1 MVASR
6 SGVLRFSSANSLKPE
21 IPDPSQTPF
30 PTHHDCASG
39 SEPRILTETA
49 QLAQESMTCSSAG
62 LTFIRS
68 PAEIDNTRVRSCQAQ
83 NVAACCNH
91 PIFDMLSLNIV
102 VLVSDVT
109 SFNSPPCAKA
119 ISWQRLKPSPAPP
132 DCRSRDSLARKKRS
146 NIRVCISTGITSL
159 ELEIEKIALLPSRCS
174 LARIQPLLMLWFT
187 ALSKRLG
194 AILSDPVGSESLPPR
209 Q

>member
-6 SGVLRFSSANSLKPE
+6 SGVSRFSSANSLKPE
-21 IPDPSQTPF
+21 ITAPSQTPF
-30 PTHHDCASG
+30 PTQHDSAYG
-39 SEPRILTETA
+39 SEARILIEST

-119 ISWQRLKPSPAPP
+119 ISRQRLKPSPAPP
-132 DCRSRDSLARKKRS
+132 DCRSRDYLPRKKRS

-159 ELEIEKIALLPSRCS
+159 ELRSKKLHCFLHAVASQ
-174 LARIQPLLMLWFT
+174 RIQP
-187 ALSKRLG
+187 R
-194 AILSDPVGSESLPPR
+194 
-209 Q
+209 

>member
-1 MVASR
+1 VVASR

-30 PTHHDCASG
+30 PTQHDSAYG

-119 ISWQRLKPSPAPP
+119 ISRQRLKPSPAPP
-132 DCRSRDSLARKKRS
+132 DCRSHDSLARKKRS

-159 ELEIEKIALLPSRCS
+159 ELEIDKIALLPSRRS
-174 LARIQPLLMLWFT
+174 LARIQP
-187 ALSKRLG
+187 R
-194 AILSDPVGSESLPPR
+194 
-209 Q
+209 